1 MHRKTRGATAYYELM
16 RKAAAIE
23 AEYNADRLPE
33 AFKAM
38 LKSNIEQKNNQRQ
51 REELLSDDVNSMLSS
66 EDFA

>member
-1 MHRKTRGATAYYELM
+1 
-16 RKAAAIE
+16 
-23 AEYNADRLPE
+23 
-33 AFKAM
+33 M